1 MSSTLSIMES
11 LPRLM
16 CKNELPGGPGSLTR
30 SVYSAAHNKVKNIV
44 RRTNPR
50 GDCARCRGLCKDF
63 LIFWKPRPPNL
74 IPGLAHGQ
82 AAEKLCAYSV
92 LVQGAVRSAIWPKMP
107 TGSSTLTRETSPP
120 LG

>member
-1 MSSTLSIMES
+1 MFSTLRIMES

-30 SVYSAAHNKVKNIV
+30 FVYSAAHNKVKNIV
-44 RRTNPR
+44 RRTNA
-50 GDCARCRGLCKDF
+50 GGLCKDF

-92 LVQGAVRSAIWPKMP
+92 LVQGAVRSAIWLKMP
-107 TGSSTLTRETSPP
+107 ARSGTLSRE
-120 LG
+120 